1 MKRKAPTAAKL
12 NRSFPATAPEGR
24 HGYYNMIALRKQ
36 QGGPIMERRDCKAC
50 GLTVYT
56 AEPRYPII
64 CINNIVLP
72 IPGEN
77 PVLRGRAVYAGEVDE
92 QP

>member
-1 MKRKAPTAAKL
+1 
-12 NRSFPATAPEGR
+12 
-24 HGYYNMIALRKQ
+24 
-36 QGGPIMERRDCKAC
+36 MERRDCKAC